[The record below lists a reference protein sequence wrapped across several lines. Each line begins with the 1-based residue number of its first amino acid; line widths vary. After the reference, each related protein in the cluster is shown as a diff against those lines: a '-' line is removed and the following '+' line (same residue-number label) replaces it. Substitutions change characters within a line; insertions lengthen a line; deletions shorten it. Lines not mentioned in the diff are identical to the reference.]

1 MTLLGD
7 WVNPFSPTDTYESEF
22 FNDGFNETRVKMMSK
37 LSKRWNYTSNDD
49 LDSDLL
55 ELPYK
60 GEDLS
65 LVIILPRKRYGLE
78 NLKLALNSEKLNSA
92 INELKLNAVNVHL
105 PKFKIQQKYELKSAL
120 SKNLILKAFSNDA
133 DLSRINGQKNLKV
146 SKVCHQLVIEVNE
159 KGSEAAA
166 VTSVQISLMSLPFE
180 TDQKLFKADHPFLY
194 LIRNKKNNLILFIG
208 QINRL

>member
-1 MTLLGD
+1 
-7 WVNPFSPTDTYESEF
+7 VNPFSPRDTHDSEF

-65 LVIILPRKRYGLE
+65 LVIILPRKRNGLE
-78 NLKLALNSEKLNSA
+78 NLKLALNSDKLNSA
-92 INELKLNAVNVHL
+92 INELKLNAVNVYL

-120 SKNLILKAFSNDA
+120 SKNLILKAFSNEA

-146 SKVCHQLVIEVNE
+146 SKVFHQVVIEVNE
-159 KGSEAAA
+159 RGSEAAA
-166 VTSVQISLMSLPFE
+166 VTSVQITLLSFHIEM
-180 TDQKLFKADHPFLY
+180 DRKIFKADHPFLY
-194 LIRNKKNNLILFIG
+194 LIRNKKKNLILFIG